1 MFESHEK
8 YNAVDDEWF
17 LKLIKIGFAEP
28 RKKLSK
34 NLIKWGYSK
43 EKIFEIFQTLDLWE
57 NTRWEDLDIEL
68 WIALNKELT

>member
-1 MFESHEK
+1 V
-8 YNAVDDEWF
+8 NDEEF

-34 NLIKWGYSK
+34 NLIKGWFSK
-43 EKIFEIFQTLDLWE
+43 EIVTQVFEKLELWE

-68 WIALNKELT
+68 WIALNKDLV